1 MSRASRRALWLAELE
16 EEIDRTIAEEKA
28 GGTVSISENDL
39 FVILGIPHL
48 LNVPFGADARY
59 VIRYDFN
66 EMIKKEKFAN
76 FVYAVKGEL
85 CGF

>member
-16 EEIDRTIAEEKA
+16 EEIDRAIAEEKA
-28 GGTVSISENDL
+28 SGATSISENNL
-39 FVILGIPHL
+39 FWILNIPSL
-48 LNVPFGADARY
+48 ANAPFGTDARY

-66 EMIKKEKFAN
+66 EMIKREKFAS